1 MPCPARPARSR
12 ASAGI
17 GAATSKP
24 VGAAA
29 PMPRSRECRVS
40 DRRSRASGG
49 VRPPYSPHA
58 PASSSAAYRR
68 HPAGQSPRSGASER
82 PLTRSTAS
90 AGWIRGQSAPASSPS
105 SLLRGNGVLGCPRRV
120 KADAGGRIG
129 RGPGQGARQG
139 DGAYLPHPCRRR
151 PPPWLRRP
159 RAGSVRRTPVAVL
172 GGRPAPPTG
181 GEAALPRSRPRR
193 VQRLETLLALRS
205 PPLRSRGGT
214 AEGQAGHGP
223 PPPPLR
229 GALQQCCTPAGRTP
243 GGLSEREGRRRPLAG
258 GRGGGGR
265 QRRVPPSSRA
275 GAPWGRSCGRFRAA
289 GKPGAGRTATA
300 RRAGRCAPG
309 AGSPAGPVPCGRWR
323 PPLPGAARHGACT
336 RAGGS
341 RITAPARGNVTRG
354 PSGGSGRAPAAR
366 RRGAQPQVATAIRG
380 GRPAGKGVRR
390 RSPHR
395 ERPNVDARGR
405 PLLHCPVITVRQT
418 RLIGRGH
425 PEARPPTG
433 GGPRPPGAGLF
444 AFGTAP
450 ARTERRRTVRHP
462 VRDSR
467 LHAHTTAVP
476 G

>member
-1 MPCPARPARSR
+1 HRTWSRP
-12 ASAGI
+12 G
-17 GAATSKP
+17 
-24 VGAAA
+24 
-29 PMPRSRECRVS
+29 
-40 DRRSRASGG
+40 
-49 VRPPYSPHA
+49 RP
-58 PASSSAAYRR
+58 
-68 HPAGQSPRSGASER
+68 
-82 PLTRSTAS
+82 
-90 AGWIRGQSAPASSPS
+90 
-105 SLLRGNGVLGCPRRV
+105 
-120 KADAGGRIG
+120 AGGRRI
-129 RGPGQGARQG
+129 PA
-139 DGAYLPHPCRRR
+139 ASM
-151 PPPWLRRP
+151 PPPASAAVPPAPGRECP
-159 RAGSVRRTPVAVL
+159 ADPVAVL

-181 GEAALPRSRPRR
+181 GEVALPRSRPRR

-205 PPLRSRGGT
+205 PPRRSRGGT
-214 AEGQAGHGP
+214 AGGARPATAPAPCGAPFSSAAPRPAAHPVASRRERGGAARLRAVEAAEGARGGSRRLPGRVRPGAGPAAGSGGQEN
-223 PPPPLR
+223 R
-229 GALQQCCTPAGRTP
+229 GR
-243 GGLSEREGRRRPLAG
+243 GGARPRG
-258 GRGGGGR
+258 GRGGAH
-265 QRRVPPSSRA
+265 RA
-275 GAPWGRSCGRFRAA
+275 R
-289 GKPGAGRTATA
+289 
-300 RRAGRCAPG
+300 
-309 AGSPAGPVPCGRWR
+309 GSPAGPVPFGRWR
-323 PPLPGAARHGACT
+323 PPLSGAARHGACT

-366 RRGAQPQVATAIRG
+366 RRGVQPQVATAIRG

-425 PEARPPTG
+425 SEARPPTG